1 MIYLYILLGF
11 IAVIAIAEGITVVA
25 FMAAASIAN
34 EIEQA
39 ETKTE
44 EAA

>member
-1 MIYLYILLGF
+1 VIFLYILLGV
-11 IAVIAIAEGITVVA
+11 IAVIAIAEGITVVVI
-25 FMAAASIAN
+25 MAAASIAN